1 MPTEPKSHVFDEA
14 QRALPDWQL
23 DRGSGGAIQREFRFS
38 DFNQA
43 FTFMTRVAAHADQ
56 MDHHPDWQNVYNRV
70 LIRLTTHDAGGLTE
84 KDITLARA
92 IDLEAKRG

>member
-1 MPTEPKSHVFDEA
+1 MPSEANSQIFDEA
-14 QRALPDWQL
+14 QRTLTDWQL
-23 DRGSGGAIQREFRFS
+23 DRESGGAIQREFRFP

-43 FTFMTRVAAHADQ
+43 FAFMTRVASHADQ

-70 LIRLTTHDAGGLTE
+70 VIRLTTHDAGGLTE
-84 KDITLARA
+84 KDIALARA